1 MCGIAGMLRF
11 DGAPIPEQF
20 AAAVSRKLAHRGPDG
35 SGVWERGPVSLVH
48 RRLAIID
55 LQTGD
60 QPMRRQDLGL
70 VVCFNGEIYNYLELR
85 EELQQ
90 LGHRFE
96 TRSDTEVLLVGF
108 AAWGEKLL
116 ERLRGMYAFA
126 LWDER
131 KQSLWLVRDPL
142 GKKPLHLLHRPGE
155 FLAFASE
162 AKALL
167 ELPGCSRRV
176 NPQALAQYLDLMYV
190 PDQTRV
196 WADIE
201 RLQAG
206 SWLRASPSDPRRLE
220 QQRFWSPKLESVDRP
235 VTDRDAAEAVKAALA
250 RATQIRLR
258 SDVPL
263 GIFLSGGIDST
274 LVALAAADAGVS
286 KLRTFTVGFEGSD
299 DTDERP
305 FAREV
310 AKKIGSEHLEIDVRL
325 SGPALVTEVARAY
338 DEPFGD
344 TSALPS
350 LAMARATKPHAT
362 VVLSGDGG
370 DEMFGGYDTYLRHI
384 AAGAQVG
391 SASFAR
397 QLFGRAIAQLRTAA
411 RAMPAPISARI
422 AALARS
428 RRAQLDSFADSRN
441 TDPVERQVEMMR
453 VNKLQKPE
461 AALAPILHG
470 QTTGF
475 AEIAA
480 SIPRQPS
487 ALRSAMLF
495 DQLVYLPGDILKKVD
510 IANMAAA
517 VEARAPLLD
526 EDVIALAASL
536 PPRLLAFA
544 GVNEPR
550 TAWGKRVL
558 KQLCADRMGSEFTYR
573 PKRGFALPLQD
584 WLDRPEFAALIG
596 DGFAAS
602 TSPIKPWF
610 SGAGPG
616 KIWQEFRA
624 GKRWLAQEVWNLIM
638 LDAWAREYRPVVQ

>member
-20 AAAVSRKLAHRGPDG
+20 AAAASRKLAHRGPDG
-35 SGVWERGPVSLVH
+35 SGVWQRGPLCFVH

-55 LQTGD
+55 LQTGN
-60 QPMRRQDLGL
+60 QPMRREDLGL

-108 AAWGEKLL
+108 AAWGEQLL

-131 KQSLWLVRDPL
+131 KESFWLVRDPL
-142 GKKPLHLLHRPGE
+142 GKKPLHLLHKPGE

-190 PDQTRV
+190 PDQTPV
-196 WADIE
+196 WSDIE

-206 SWLRASPSDPRRLE
+206 SWLRASPNEPRKVE

-235 VTDRDAAEAVKAALA
+235 ISERDAAESVKAALA

-286 KLRTFTVGFEGSD
+286 KLRTFTVGFEGSA

-305 FAREV
+305 FARAV
-310 AKKIGSEHLEIDVRL
+310 AEKIGSEHLEIDVRL
-325 SGPALVTEVARAY
+325 SGPALVADVARAW

-384 AAGAQVG
+384 AAGTQVG
-391 SASFAR
+391 NASLAR
-397 QLFGRAIAQLRTAA
+397 QLLGRAIARLRTAA

-441 TDPVERQVEMMR
+441 TDAVERQVEMMR

-461 AALAPILHG
+461 DALAPLMHG
-470 QTTGF
+470 RSTGF

-480 SIPRQPS
+480 SIPRQTS

-558 KQLCADRMGSEFTYR
+558 KQLCAERMGREFTYR

-584 WLDRPEFAALIG
+584 WLDLPEFAELIG

-610 SGAGPG
+610 SGAGPR
-616 KIWQEFRA
+616 KVWHEFRA